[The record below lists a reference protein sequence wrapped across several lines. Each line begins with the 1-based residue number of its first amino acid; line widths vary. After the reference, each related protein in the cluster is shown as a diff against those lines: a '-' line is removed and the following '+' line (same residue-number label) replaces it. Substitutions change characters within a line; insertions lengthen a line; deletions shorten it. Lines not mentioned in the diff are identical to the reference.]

1 MRYSSY
7 IYVVKIKVMTYTD
20 KVKKSEVIKKAILS
34 INDGEGLDVIY
45 RGQNYTIQSCTYKN
59 GDVTYSIWNTVRG
72 MNIESLGRTI
82 AKAYSYDMMSQRTT
96 YNFPLYNIELA

>member
-1 MRYSSY
+1 
-7 IYVVKIKVMTYTD
+7 MTYTD

-34 INDGEGLDVIY
+34 LNNEEGLDVRY
-45 RGQNYTIQSCTYKN
+45 RGQKYTIQCYIYKN
-59 GDVTYSIWNTVRG
+59 GDVRYSIWNNVNG

-82 AKAYSYDMMSQRTT
+82 AKAYTYDMMSQRTT

>member
-1 MRYSSY
+1 
-7 IYVVKIKVMTYTD
+7 MTYTD

-34 INDGEGLDVIY
+34 LNNEEGLDVIY
-45 RGQNYTIQSCTYKN
+45 RGQKYTIQCYIYKN
-59 GDVTYSIWNTVRG
+59 GDVRYSIWNNVNG

-82 AKAYSYDMMSQRTT
+82 AKAYTYDMMSQRTT

>member
-1 MRYSSY
+1 
-7 IYVVKIKVMTYTD
+7 MTYTD

-34 INDGEGLDVIY
+34 LNNEEGLDVIY
-45 RGQNYTIQSCTYKN
+45 RGQKYTIQSCTYKN